1 MDTIILDNDTIV
13 FCVNAKSFPEG
24 VQEAHQTLHA
34 MYPPLPDRR
43 YYGISRLNR
52 GDIQYKAAVEF
63 GNQPEVQEQ
72 QLEKFVIRKG
82 KYAGKV
88 IRNFMEDIPA
98 IGRTFRDL
106 LKDVRIDPDGY
117 CLEEYINDNDVRCLV
132 KLKDD

>member
-1 MDTIILDNDTIV
+1 MDTILFDNDTIV

-34 MYPPLPDRR
+34 MYPPAPDRK
-43 YYGISRLNR
+43 YYGISSLNH
-52 GDIQYKAAVEF
+52 GDIHYKAAVALGDLTETP
-63 GNQPEVQEQ
+63 NKR
-72 QLEKFVIRKG
+72 LEKFVIRKG

-98 IGRTFRDL
+98 IGRTFNAL
-106 LKDVRIDPDGY
+106 LKDVRIDPNGY
-117 CLEEYINDNDVRCLV
+117 CLEEYFDNDVRCLV

>member
-1 MDTIILDNDTIV
+1 METIIKDNDTIV

-24 VQEAHQTLHA
+24 VLEAHQTLHA
-34 MYPPLPDRR
+34 MYPPAPDRR
-43 YYGISRLNR
+43 YYGISRPNH
-52 GDIQYKAAVEF
+52 GDIHYKAAVGF

-82 KYAGKV
+82 KYAGRV

-98 IGRTFRDL
+98 IGRTFQDL
-106 LKDVRIDPDGY
+106 LEDVRIDPDGY
-117 CLEEYINDNDVRCLV
+117 CLEEYFDNDVRCLV